1 MCVCGCERERECV
14 TVSVCGCECGSGEKF
29 NVFLNNACVGGG
41 VEDVTARLLL
51 RDLQSNRA
59 PGTFTPATGVKEKGI
74 RPLTGTYY
82 VSGTVPGALSNL
94 LNPRHSPLRSS
105 SLFRDE
111 EIETKTG

>member
-1 MCVCGCERERECV
+1 MY
-14 TVSVCGCECGSGEKF
+14 VSVALGKRSMCSEKV
-29 NVFLNNACVGGG
+29 NVFLNNACVVGG
-41 VEDVTARLLL
+41 VEDVTARLPL

-59 PGTFTPATGVKEKGI
+59 PGTLTPVTGVKEKGI

-82 VSGTVPGALSNL
+82 VSGTMPGALSNL

-105 SLFRDE
+105 SLYRDE